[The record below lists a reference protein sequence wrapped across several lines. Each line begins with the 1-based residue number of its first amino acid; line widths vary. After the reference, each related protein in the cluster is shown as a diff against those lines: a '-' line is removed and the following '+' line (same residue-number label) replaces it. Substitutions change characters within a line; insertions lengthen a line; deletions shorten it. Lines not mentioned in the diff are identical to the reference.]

1 MATTPT
7 SATPNGHNGTDDED
21 GATTPMATCSGDTSC
36 GQKRDR
42 KDLMEADQS
51 SKASMDNNIQPSS
64 SSSMSNCVNAPPPT
78 TTTST
83 IPPPSSPNRGTIT
96 NNQ

>member
-7 SATPNGHNGTDDED
+7 SATPNGHQGTDDED
-21 GATTPMATCSGDTSC
+21 GGTCSTSS

-51 SKASMDNNIQPSS
+51 SKASMDTNEPSS
-64 SSSMSNCVNAPPPT
+64 SSSMSNCVNAPPPPT
-78 TTTST
+78 TN
-83 IPPPSSPNRGTIT
+83 IPPPS
-96 NNQ
+96 